1 MIEARFYEKLDDA
14 TRCLLCP
21 RRCRIK
27 PGTVGVCRTRK
38 NVDGTLYAIGYGEY
52 TSLALD
58 PIEKKPLYHFFPGST
73 ILSIGTR
80 GCNLLCRF
88 CQNWE
93 ISQGDPPTRRIEPG
107 TLVGMARKHAGDMGC
122 IGIAYT
128 YSEPL
133 VWYEFVFDTARLAR
147 EAGMKNVIVTNGEIN
162 EEPLAELLPYIDA
175 MNIDVKGFTAEF
187 YRRICGGELEPVL
200 RTVERAHGKCHIELT
215 NLIIPTLNDSPDEIS
230 NLVDWVASVGTEIP
244 LHFSRYFPQYKLDIP
259 PTPIST
265 LRRAMDIAREK
276 LKYVYIGNVPGGDGN
291 DTYCYNCGQKV
302 IERRGFAVVGYHMEN
317 GECDNCGAKIHLV
330 EE

>member
-1 MIEARFYEKLDDA
+1 MIEARFYERLDDA
-14 TRCLLCP
+14 IRCLLCP

-27 PGTVGVCRTRK
+27 PGAVGVCRTRK

-58 PIEKKPLYHFFPGST
+58 PIEKKPLYHFFPGSMV
-73 ILSIGTR
+73 LSVGTR

-93 ISQGDPPTRRIEPG
+93 ISQGDPPTRHIEPG
-107 TLVGMARKHAGDMGC
+107 TLVDMARRYAGSMGC

-147 EAGMKNVIVTNGEIN
+147 QAGMKNVVVTNGEIN

-175 MNIDVKGFTAEF
+175 MNIDVKGFTDEF
-187 YRRICGGELEPVL
+187 YQKTCGGELEPVL

-215 NLIIPTLNDSPDEIS
+215 NLIIPTLNDSTGEIS

-259 PTPIST
+259 PTPVST
-265 LRRAMDIAREK
+265 LRRAREIARKK

-302 IERRGFAVVGYHMEN
+302 IERQGFEVVGYHIED
-317 GECDNCGAKIHLV
+317 GKCDNCGVKIHLID
-330 EE
+330 